1 MPYNVIRASL
11 LSSMRVQWTVA
22 STSFAFLTYAQV
34 DHDVDDF
41 ICELQ
46 SSFDM
51 LGASRHLVAHELHA
65 DRGNHYHCLVQ
76 WTSGFTSRDTR
87 VFDVGGFH
95 PNYQSVRRG
104 PDQQRVRDYCL
115 KDGAYYGDTFD
126 DIDDVVVKRK
136 RDDVW
141 SEIVGAATLVEFWS
155 LVQRLAPYEY
165 VNNYSRLACYATA
178 RYDQPAAYVPR
189 YTDFVVPGVMA
200 AWVASLVS
208 GV

>member
-1 MPYNVIRASL
+1 MPYNVKGH
-11 LSSMRVQWTVA
+11 LSHHSMPVTWNVA
-22 STSFAFLTYAQV
+22 SSSFAFLTYSQV
-34 DHDVDDF
+34 NHDVDDF

-46 SSFDM
+46 AAFDC
-51 LGASRHLVAHELHA
+51 LGASRHLVAHELHE
-65 DRGNHYHCLVQ
+65 DGGNHYHCLVQ
-76 WTSGFTSRDTR
+76 WTSGFTSRDER

-95 PNYQSVRRG
+95 PNYKSVRRG
-104 PDQQRVRDYCL
+104 ADQQRVRRYCL

-126 DIDDVVVKRK
+126 DVDDVIVKRK

-141 SEIVGAATLVEFWS
+141 SEIVGATSVVEFWS

-165 VNNYSRLACYATA
+165 VNNYSRLASYATA

-200 AWVASLVS
+200 AWEASLVS